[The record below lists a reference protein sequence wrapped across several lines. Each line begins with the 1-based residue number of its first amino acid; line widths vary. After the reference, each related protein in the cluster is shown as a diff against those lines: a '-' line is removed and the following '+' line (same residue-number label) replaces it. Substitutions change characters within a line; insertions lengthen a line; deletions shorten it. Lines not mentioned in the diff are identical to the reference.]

1 MSGKTLTD
9 KQKLFVSYFS
19 QTGNA
24 TQSAIKAGY
33 SPATAEQ
40 QAYELKKKLANEID
54 DATRAALGGAV
65 PMAVEKLQSLI
76 TDEKVSASVKLGAI
90 NSILDRTGYQ
100 TVHKVE
106 DVTKQ
111 RTDEELQAELDH
123 LLGQLG
129 AGGLEKV
136 TEHLPCILPLWIEI
150 HIERNKQLSQHPSTP
165 LKKTFRAHT
174 HALPEQS

>member
-9 KQKLFVSYFS
+9 KQKAFVDYFS
-19 QTGNA
+19 QSGNA

-54 DATRAALGGAV
+54 EATRAALGGAV

-76 TDEKVSASVKLGAI
+76 TDDKVSASVKLGAI

-111 RTDEELQAELDH
+111 RTDDELQAELDH
-123 LLGQLG
+123 LLRSMGLNSA
-129 AGGLEKV
+129 AGLVEEDTK
-136 TEHLPCILPLWIEI
+136 H
-150 HIERNKQLSQHPSTP
+150 
-165 LKKTFRAHT
+165 
-174 HALPEQS
+174 